1 MLSQKAI
8 LVRFSVSQ
16 WTARKFDKKA
26 TQEVEANHGAN
37 KHAGEV
43 GRFNKQL
50 ASKKY
55 TEDMTANISSAR
67 EFHYKHT
74 LPWQDAEGIRILPV
88 DTFSAYQQSMSEFR
102 TKHEELV
109 DTFVKQYPDVVDEAR
124 YRLNGLFDIEDF
136 PPVDQIR
143 SKFSWEVSFSPVP
156 ESGDFRVSLGQEVLK
171 QMEADL
177 SKRLSHN
184 YHEACVDLFERIHE
198 QTANMA
204 ERLENYT
211 GTRKGRFN
219 DSLVGNIRELAQLL
233 PKLNVSGDKRLADLA
248 ARIDKELCEYDAQV
262 LREVD
267 GARKDVAQSAKSI
280 AQEADDIIAEMR
292 GMFA

>member
-67 EFHYKHT
+67 EFHYKQT

-88 DTFSAYQQSMSEFR
+88 DIFSAYQQSMSEFR

-156 ESGDFRVSLGQEVLK
+156 ESGDFRVSLGKEVLE

-280 AQEADDIIAEMR
+280 AQEADDIIAQMR

>member
-55 TEDMTANISSAR
+55 MADMSANISAAR
-67 EFHYKHT
+67 EFHYKQT
-74 LPWQDAEGIRILPV
+74 LPWQAAEGVRILPV
-88 DTFSAYQQSMSEFR
+88 NNFSTYQQAMSEYR
-102 TKHEELV
+102 TKHEGLL
-109 DTFVKQYPDVVDEAR
+109 DTFVKQYPDVVDEAK
-124 YRLNGLFDIEDF
+124 YRLNGLFNIEDF
-136 PPVDQIR
+136 PPVSEIR
-143 SKFSWEVSFSPVP
+143 SKFSWEISFSPVP

-184 YHEACVDLFERIHE
+184 YNEACMDLFQRIQS

-204 ERLENYT
+204 ERLENYQ
-211 GTRKGRFN
+211 GTREGSFR
-219 DSLVGNIRELAQLL
+219 DSLVSNVRELAQLL
-233 PKLNVSGDKRLADLA
+233 PKLNVSGDRRLSDLA
-248 ARIDKELCEYDAQV
+248 IRIDKELCEYDAQV

-267 GARKDVAQSAKSI
+267 GARADVAKSAKSI

>member
-55 TEDMTANISSAR
+55 MTDMNTNISAAR
-67 EFHYKHT
+67 EFHYKQT

-88 DTFSAYQQSMSEFR
+88 NNFSSYQQSMSEFR
-102 TKHEELV
+102 TKHEEHL
-109 DTFVKQYPDVVDEAR
+109 DTFVKQYPDVVDEAK
-124 YRLNGLFDIEDF
+124 YRLNGLFNIEDF

-143 SKFSWEVSFSPVP
+143 DKFSWEISFSPVP

-184 YHEACVDLFERIHE
+184 YNEACVDLFQRIQT

-204 ERLENYT
+204 ERLENYQ
-211 GTRKGRFN
+211 GTREGAFR